1 MIRDGINGMIDLKW
15 HIAWIQHFSKQLA
28 EGIWY
33 PRWLSGTNYG
43 YGSPTFVFY
52 PPLVYYFASLLK
64 FSGLSM
70 EQVIIFLFSLG
81 LFLSGLNFYIFGRDR
96 WGAIPSFVGALIY
109 MSAPYMAFDVYWR
122 GGIASL
128 FAQALIPLGWWL
140 TDKALVQGNSKW
152 RVGVALFWTTIALT
166 HIPSLLIC
174 TIAWLI
180 YVLVCLSIRPWKN
193 VVAVLVS
200 AGIGLGIASFYL
212 VPAILEKVF
221 VSTEVMKTMFGEFH
235 NYMFGSSLLPL
246 FSLEINKFFL
256 PKNVYNM
263 SYLFTHQSLV
273 IIVFTI
279 IALVLCDRAIV
290 RETRSWFAF
299 AALMVFLMLPL
310 SAPIWEASSTLQ
322 MLQFPWRFLQIYLFI
337 AAALGG
343 VAVNGVMKLKWR
355 SKLLVAMSIALIIL
369 SNFWYFY
376 KLSRQ
381 FTALGNPGKANL
393 ELMPDIVYIKRVLND
408 PFTDK
413 LLDVPEYRPQIPGS
427 KSPPEP
433 VIKQSPVNLVSGQAE
448 VAIDKWGSY
457 QRILKIKV
465 QQTSTIG
472 LRTYY
477 YPAWHLYVNDRSH
490 PIEMSNDGTMQFQL
504 EPGIYAVELNY
515 QWTSAFK
522 SGILLSIVSI
532 FALILSSMTNLN
544 KRFFY
549 LKQRQ
554 V

>member
-33 PRWLSGTNYG
+33 PRWLAGTNYG

-81 LFLSGLNFYIFGRDR
+81 LFLSGLSFYIFGRDR
-96 WGAIPSFVGALIY
+96 WGVIPSCVGALTY
-109 MSAPYMAFDVYWR
+109 MSAPYLAFDVYYR
-122 GGIASL
+122 GGVASI
-128 FAQALIPLGWWL
+128 FVQALIPMGWWL
-140 TDKALVQGNSKW
+140 TDKAIDRASSKW
-152 RVGVALFWTTIALT
+152 RVGVALFWTILALT
-166 HIPSLLIC
+166 HVPSLLLCGI
-174 TIAWLI
+174 IWLF
-180 YVLVCLSIRPWKN
+180 YTLLFLLNRPWKN
-193 VVAVLVS
+193 IIAVLVS
-200 AGIGLGIASFYL
+200 AGIGVGIASFFL
-212 VPAILEKVF
+212 LPAILEKAF
-221 VSTEVMKTMFGEFH
+221 VNTKVMTTMFGSFH
-235 NYMFGSSLLPL
+235 NYMFGGGLPL
-246 FSLEINKFFL
+246 LSLEINKFFIGDTPL
-256 PKNVYNM
+256 YNW
-263 SYLFTHQSLV
+263 SYLFTHQSSV
-273 IIVFTI
+273 IIIFTV
-279 IALVLCDRAIV
+279 IALVSRDREVV
-290 RETRSWFAF
+290 RETRSWVAI
-299 AALMVFLMLPL
+299 AILMAFLMLPL
-310 SAPIWEASSTLQ
+310 STPIWEASSTLQ
-322 MLQFPWRFLQIYLFI
+322 MLQFPWRFLQIYLL
-337 AAALGG
+337 AAAAICG
-343 VAVNGVMKLKWR
+343 VAVNGVMKLKLR
-355 SKLLVAMSIALIIL
+355 FKLLVGLIVTIVIL

-376 KLSRQ
+376 RLSRQ
-381 FTALGNPGKANL
+381 FTTLGNPGQANL
-393 ELMPDIVYIKRVLND
+393 ESIPYINYIQQTLKD
-408 PFTDK
+408 PYTDK
-413 LLDVPEYRPQIPGS
+413 LIDVPEYRPQVPGR
-427 KSPPEP
+427 KSSPEP
-433 VIKQSPVNLVSGQAE
+433 VLGQPQVNLVSGQAE
-448 VAIDKWGSY
+448 VVIDKWGSY

-490 PIEMSNDGTMQFQL
+490 PIEMSDDGTMQFQL

-549 LKQRQ
+549 SKQRQ